1 MRAPPLSLSLVWGT
15 LLALCL
21 SQPTIV
27 RADPLFDFATF
38 DMPRP
43 EQLRMRQPRVSWR
56 ISAQPQQVCASL
68 QPQDG
73 TSTWQDSCATW
84 HLASNQCTVVTTA
97 NTSHSV
103 LGHLFLSCL
112 TARSKP

>member
-1 MRAPPLSLSLVWGT
+1 MPKPVLLISLCSALLGAP
-15 LLALCL
+15 A
-21 SQPTIV
+21 Q
-27 RADPLFDFATF
+27 ADPLLDFATF

-56 ISAQPQQVCASL
+56 ISAQPQQLCASL

-73 TSTWQDSCATW
+73 TRSWQDSCVTW
-84 HLASNQCTVVTTA
+84 HQASNQCTLVTPAST
-97 NTSHSV
+97 THSV

-112 TARSKP
+112 NGH